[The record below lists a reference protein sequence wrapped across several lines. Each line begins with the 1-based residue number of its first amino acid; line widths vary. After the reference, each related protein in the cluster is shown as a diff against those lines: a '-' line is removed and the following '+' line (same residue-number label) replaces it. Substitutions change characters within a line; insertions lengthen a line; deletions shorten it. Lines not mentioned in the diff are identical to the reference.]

1 MDNGDDNG
9 NQGDLSVSILM
20 YIPRDNDAGEQF
32 LRQFNDF
39 IEDGEVEVIR
49 LLASFT
55 SRLRRPLGSHDIAV
69 LMPPDENSLEWLN
82 ELYLDNLM
90 NNLRLVIILP
100 EQRDELLKI
109 AHCMFP
115 RYLTDIHSDFSD
127 VKAVLYNLLIHSCLN
142 KLHSH

>member
-1 MDNGDDNG
+1 M
-9 NQGDLSVSILM
+9 SILM
-20 YIPRDNDAGEQF
+20 YVPRDNEAGEHL

-39 IEDGEVEVIR
+39 IEDGEMEVIR

-69 LMPPDENSLEWLN
+69 LMPPDENSLAWLY

-100 EQRDELLKI
+100 EQRDELLNI

-142 KLHSH
+142 KLHFH